1 MIIIFFTV
9 DRIISDIAVL
19 ITDEEIIYEL
29 NITNIPFE
37 IGEGDILIGE
47 ITDDEIIIS
56 GKNTE
61 EKQKRS
67 ARISSLFEKL
77 KNKNRSEQ

>member
-1 MIIIFFTV
+1 MRIIFFTV

-19 ITDEEIIYEL
+19 MTDEEIIYEL

-37 IGEGDILIGE
+37 ISEGDILIGE
-47 ITDDEIIIS
+47 ITDGEVIIS
-56 GKNTE
+56 GKSTE

-67 ARISSLFEKL
+67 ERINSLFEKL
-77 KNKNRSEQ
+77 KNKNRSEE